1 MYDVTQYRLHCFVST
16 VRHFVHLKVDITHL
30 ASSVFFVIKV
40 FLLHHER
47 LVTLKETHLSLVIDA
62 MFKENNRLLTSIKF
76 EY

>member
-1 MYDVTQYRLHCFVST
+1 LYDVTQYRLHCFVST